1 MAFARGARDAFHVV
15 VRRRCG
21 PTSDDIHLTE
31 VVVHGLDLAVATEQ
45 EFRVDEELSEQ
56 LLATMTST
64 GGIDAFRRPGIFGPE
79 VTAESAPAH
88 RRLLAYLGRSI

>member
-1 MAFARGARDAFHVV
+1 M
-15 VRRRCG
+15 
-21 PTSDDIHLTE
+21 
-31 VVVHGLDLAVATEQ
+31 HGLDLAVATEQ